1 MDRFSSLVVPSSNYL
16 PYTADPSL
24 LAAAHHYSTA
34 NQGEMSA
41 IMTTERK
48 ADVFFCFLQLTKAL
62 AVAAAAHA
70 NSQAFLFDPPA
81 SHPFSISAL
90 FAAERFNKSTS
101 IADLRLKAQKHA
113 AALGLQ

>member
-1 MDRFSSLVVPSSNYL
+1 MTDTHV
-16 PYTADPSL
+16 
-24 LAAAHHYSTA
+24 
-34 NQGEMSA
+34 SA
-41 IMTTERK
+41 
-48 ADVFFCFLQLTKAL
+48 AL

-70 NSQAFLFDPPA
+70 TSPAFLFYPAAA

-113 AALGLQ
+113 AALGL